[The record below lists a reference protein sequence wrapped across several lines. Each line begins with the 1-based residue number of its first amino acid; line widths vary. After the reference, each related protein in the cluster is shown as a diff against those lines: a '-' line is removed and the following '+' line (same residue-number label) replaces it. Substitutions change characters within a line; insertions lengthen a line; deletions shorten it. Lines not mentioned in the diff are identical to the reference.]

1 MNGRVGGLGVDEEV
15 STPDEVDEDRET
27 HDLAKGETFPSV
39 YLVAALENTNIEIC
53 GLDVLPVSRFSDSED
68 LSTLLLYQPFK
79 LTVHSYFWLVGYRQ
93 FVKAPCIST
102 AHPRF
107 LLHQG

>member
-39 YLVAALENTNIEIC
+39 YLVAAL
-53 GLDVLPVSRFSDSED
+53 G
-68 LSTLLLYQPFK
+68 
-79 LTVHSYFWLVGYRQ
+79 
-93 FVKAPCIST
+93 
-102 AHPRF
+102 
-107 LLHQG
+107 